1 MDAAD
6 STQRAAVESLAAQ
19 LAVNEIDQSGKVV
32 LEPELSV
39 QDMMTRQIGQLWEQ
53 HANFEGISDTDSD
66 TMSTAGDEDK
76 VVATDNDGE
85 PTMDAYAVR
94 ASVHESLR
102 VAQSEIQVS
111 LDMVRLLLAAKKR
124 AAREAAVQLQEGAQ
138 LSRHGQEQRQ
148 KELGFAARV
157 GDVEVTVGGT
167 PFPVDI
173 LGAMRVDA
181 AHATN
186 QVQQQQRRED
196 ELRFVLG
203 AKHKQ
208 LTEAADTLERSAQRL
223 KKMVRGEARF
233 WRTAFELRRRNW
245 VVLHQSQVPG
255 MQRAFG
261 DRYFVRFGYADA
273 GSPFADDAVA
283 ELLRSDD
290 DPEDDAMD
298 VDGAEPTPVF
308 IPKTDDRAIAVSL
321 AVAAQGRQSSV
332 LGFSTAG
339 ATPVEGHTAYDRLH
353 QRLLRARCGL
363 FDREL
368 FHRLCREARV
378 LELGSVRTVGPN
390 TDVLMVALSRDNV
403 GVRFEW
409 SLQEP
414 NSALDTRFD
423 EKSQFAQWQGEFY
436 AGMARVMVGMS
447 QRRAHAAAKS
457 FQLGDGLLSRALL
470 ATSGVARRVA
480 PEAFASVTDDSASGE
495 ATAVVARADLLVLSP
510 ALQGAQFAKWQ
521 HVLSASVQRACA
533 AWRRLVDEPIEV
545 ISHLARTHRIPA
557 ANQSR
562 VHGTQADNLVYMV
575 RMRFQGG
582 TVMEFWLATIGRM
595 YFVKGYYPPMAKFAQ
610 QSDVRARPEQSLIR
624 RVFRVVPMSSLG
636 EFRDQLRREL
646 QSLVLLRVAAALTR
660 DQALARRGWR
670 MGQCHVHQSQMCV
683 VGELWQNARQR
694 QIIGVAK
701 WDASSPSTCALAGI
715 GDSEEWNL
723 TLYFGPKHPT
733 TFDIP
738 RNMSGPWVTCYPPT
752 QPLVPR
758 KQFEEQL
765 LDTLLSAL

>member
-53 HANFEGISDTDSD
+53 HANFDGISDTDSD
-66 TMSTAGDEDK
+66 TMSITGDEEK
-76 VVATDNDGE
+76 AVATDKEDA
-85 PTMDAYAVR
+85 TMDAYAVR
-94 ASVHESLR
+94 ASVHEHLR

-124 AAREAAVQLQEGAQ
+124 AAREAAVQLQDGAQ
-138 LSRHGQEQRQ
+138 LARHGQEQRQ

-167 PFPVDI
+167 PFPIDI
-173 LGAMRVDA
+173 LGAVRVDA

-290 DPEDDAMD
+290 DSDDAMD

-321 AVAAQGRQSSV
+321 AVASQGRQRSV
-332 LGFSTAG
+332 LGFSTAS
-339 ATPVEGHTAYDRLH
+339 AAHVEGHTAYDRLH

-378 LELGSVRTVGPN
+378 LELGSVRTIAPN

-414 NSALDTRFD
+414 SLAQEIRFD

-447 QRRAHAAAKS
+447 QRRVHAASKS

-470 ATSGVARRVA
+470 ASGTGRSRVA
-480 PEAFASVTDDSASGE
+480 PEAFASASDDSGSSE
-495 ATAVVARADLLVLSP
+495 ATAIVSRADLLILSP
-510 ALQGAQFAKWQ
+510 ALQGAQFAKCQ

-557 ANQSR
+557 NQSKAH
-562 VHGTQADNLVYMV
+562 VTQADTLVYMV

-595 YFVKGYYPPMAKFAQ
+595 YFVKGYYPPMAKLAQ
-610 QSDVRARPEQSLIR
+610 NSPEQALIR
-624 RVFRVVPMSSLG
+624 RVFRVVPMSSLN
-636 EFRDQLRREL
+636 EFCDQLRREL

-660 DQALARRGWR
+660 SDRALARRGWR
-670 MGQCHVHQSQMCV
+670 VGQCHVHQSQMCV
-683 VGELWQNARQR
+683 VGELWQDARQR
-694 QIIGVAK
+694 QIIGIAK
-701 WDASSPSTCALAGI
+701 WDASSHSNTALAGL
-715 GDSEEWNL
+715 GDDEWNL

-733 TFDIP
+733 SFDIP
-738 RNMSGPWVTCYPPT
+738 RNMKGPWVTCFPPT
-752 QPLVPR
+752 QPATPR
-758 KQFEEQL
+758 KKFEEQL

>member
-53 HANFEGISDTDSD
+53 HANFDGISDTDSD
-66 TMSTAGDEDK
+66 TMSITGDEEKAVAADK
-76 VVATDNDGE
+76 EGDA
-85 PTMDAYAVR
+85 TMDAYAVR
-94 ASVHESLR
+94 ATVHEHLR

-124 AAREAAVQLQEGAQ
+124 AAREAAVQLQDGAQ
-138 LSRHGQEQRQ
+138 LAQHGQEQRQ

-167 PFPVDI
+167 PFPIDI
-173 LGAMRVDA
+173 LGAVRVDA

-273 GSPFADDAVA
+273 GLPFADDAVA

-290 DPEDDAMD
+290 DLLDEDAMD

-321 AVAAQGRQSSV
+321 AVASQGRQSSV
-332 LGFSTAG
+332 LGFSTAS
-339 ATPVEGHTAYDRLH
+339 AAHVEGHTAYDRLH
-353 QRLLRARCGL
+353 QRLLRARSGL

-378 LELGSVRTVGPN
+378 LELGSVRTVAPN

-414 NSALDTRFD
+414 GLAQETRFD

-447 QRRAHAAAKS
+447 QRRAHAASKS

-470 ATSGVARRVA
+470 ANGVSRSRVA
-480 PEAFASVTDDSASGE
+480 PEAFASTIDDSASSE
-495 ATAVVARADLLVLSP
+495 ASAIVSRADLLILSP

-557 ANQSR
+557 NQTKAQ
-562 VHGTQADNLVYMV
+562 GTQTEHLVYMV

-595 YFVKGYYPPMAKFAQ
+595 YFVKGYYPPMAKLAQ
-610 QSDVRARPEQSLIR
+610 TSPEQTLIR
-624 RVFRVVPMSSLG
+624 RVFRVVPMSSLN
-636 EFRDQLRREL
+636 EFCDQLRREL

-660 DQALARRGWR
+660 SDQALARRGWR
-670 MGQCHVHQSQMCV
+670 VGQCHVHQSQMCV
-683 VGELWQNARQR
+683 VGELWQDARQR
-694 QIIGVAK
+694 QIIGIAK
-701 WDASSPSTCALAGI
+701 WDASSSSDSALAGL
-715 GDSEEWNL
+715 GDEEWNL

-738 RNMSGPWVTCYPPT
+738 HNAKGPWVTCFPPT
-752 QPLVPR
+752 QKVPAR
-758 KQFEEQL
+758 KKFEEQL